1 MAERLV
7 DPILVLRDLFA
18 VAVDSADPEICLPPH
33 LPAPPEGRT
42 VIIGAGKAAAQ
53 MAQVLERHWSSP
65 LQGAV
70 VTAPGH
76 DVSCRNIDVWL
87 AAHPIPDA
95 SSNSA
100 AKHILD
106 LVSHLEAEDLVICL
120 LSGGGSSLLSLPAT
134 GISMAD
140 KQRINED
147 LLRSGADI
155 AEINCVRKHLS
166 GIKGGRLAAACHP
179 ARVYTLAI
187 SDVPNDDPAVIAS
200 GPTSADSSTRDDAM
214 AVLARYAID
223 IPENVARHLT
233 SPHAETVKATDRRLH
248 TATFKIIASPG
259 SAHEA
264 ARKAALTMG
273 LNVEALGLLDGEARM
288 LGARHARL
296 GRDYQKT
303 MSARSA
309 PGLLLSGGETSVT
322 VRGHGK
328 GGRNSEYL
336 LALAIGLQG
345 QPGIYAMACD
355 TDGIDGS
362 GTNAGCIVRPDTLA
376 RAATLGIDPA
386 AYLIDNNALEFF
398 TALDDLVVTGP
409 TRTNVNDF
417 RAIYIRPTE

>member
-1 MAERLV
+1 L
-7 DPILVLRDLFA
+7 
-18 VAVDSADPEICLPPH
+18 
-33 LPAPPEGRT
+33 
-42 VIIGAGKAAAQ
+42 
-53 MAQVLERHWSSP
+53 
-65 LQGAV
+65 
-70 VTAPGH
+70 
-76 DVSCRNIDVWL
+76 L

-106 LVSHLEAEDLVICL
+106 LVSHLKAEDLVICL
-120 LSGGGSSLLSLPAT
+120 LSGGGSALLSLPAN

-140 KQRINED
+140 KQRINQD

-179 ARVYTLAI
+179 ARVCTLAI
-187 SDVPNDDPAVIAS
+187 SDVPDDDPSVIAS

-233 SPHAETVKATDRRLH
+233 SPLAETVKAADRRLE
-248 TATFKIIASPG
+248 TATLKIIASPA

-264 ARKAALTMG
+264 AHKAALTMG
-273 LNVEALGLLDGEARM
+273 LYVESLGLLDGEARM

-296 GRDYQKT
+296 ARDKQKT
-303 MSARSA
+303 MAARSA
-309 PGLLLSGGETSVT
+309 PALLLSGGETSVT
-322 VRGHGK
+322 VRGNGK

-345 QPGIYAMACD
+345 QPGIYAIACD

-362 GTNAGCIVRPDTLA
+362 GTNAGCIVRPDTLG
-376 RAATLGIDPA
+376 RAAKLGIDPA
-386 AYLIDNNALEFF
+386 VHLLDNNALEFF
-398 TALDDLVVTGP
+398 TALDDLVMTGP

-417 RAIYIRPTE
+417 RAIYISPTQ